1 MKAFGKGAVGE
12 ATGFLVSS
20 GDVREAIEV
29 FPGVSG
35 FRENSGEFSAC
46 WWFVGSTGGS
56 PALAAPQAAWAAGG
70 LVGFVWVPLGRSPR
84 AQACGGSRTDL
95 CRHSFNLWFCCNCS
109 GE

>member
-56 PALAAPQAAWAAGG
+56 PALAAPPGCLGSGWA
-70 LVGFVWVPLGRSPR
+70 
-84 AQACGGSRTDL
+84 C
-95 CRHSFNLWFCCNCS
+95 WFCLGTPGSLSPCPS
-109 GE
+109 VWWL